1 MTKRSDNPLSP
12 FNKNWQCPIDW
23 TELNKAATYSKS
35 QSTVV
40 NNARKQG
47 KELSLGV
54 PVSEKS
60 ALLAGDPRRFHVDD
74 LMKILTAKKDKNG
87 KNKRTK

>member
-1 MTKRSDNPLSP
+1 MAKRSDNPLSP
-12 FNKNWQCPIDW
+12 FNPAYKSPIDW

-35 QSTVV
+35 QSKVV
-40 NNARKQG
+40 NNARAQG
-47 KELSLGV
+47 RELSLGV
-54 PVSEKS
+54 PVSEKA
-60 ALLAGDPRRFHVDD
+60 ALLAGDPRHFHVDD

>member
-35 QSTVV
+35 QSKVV
-40 NNARKQG
+40 NNARAQG
-47 KELSLGV
+47 RELSLGV
-54 PVSEKS
+54 PVSERS

>member
-12 FNKNWQCPIDW
+12 FNPAYKSPIDW

-35 QSTVV
+35 QSKVV
-40 NNARKQG
+40 NNARAQG
-47 KELSLGV
+47 RELSLGV

-74 LMKILTAKKDKNG
+74 LMKILTSKKDKNG

>member
-12 FNKNWQCPIDW
+12 FNKNWKSPITWEDM
-23 TELNKAATYSKS
+23 NKGQAYSKS
-35 QSTVV
+35 QTKVV
-40 NNARKQG
+40 NDMRAQG
-47 KELSLGV
+47 REISLGV
-54 PVSEKS
+54 PVSAKS
-60 ALLAGDPRRFHVDD
+60 ALLVGDPRRFHVDD

>member
-12 FNKNWQCPIDW
+12 FNSRWVCPIDW

-35 QSTVV
+35 QSKVV
-40 NNARKQG
+40 NGMRAKG
-47 KELSLGV
+47 KEISLGV

-60 ALLAGDPRRFHVDD
+60 ALLAGDPRRFHVDE
-74 LMKILTAKKDKNG
+74 LVKALTTKKDRNG
-87 KNKRTK
+87 KNKRTV

>member
-12 FNKNWQCPIDW
+12 FNPAYKSPIDW

-35 QSTVV
+35 QSKVV
-40 NNARKQG
+40 NDMRG
-47 KELSLGV
+47 KGREISLGV